1 MRTIAYLSQV
11 LVTDDRVAELVL
23 EYARTLA
30 VHNTSDTVVIPVVDA
45 AGLITTVE
53 MLIGPASQMM
63 MGPSNQEAV
72 DLEPASTLAALRAR
86 INRLEPEPL
95 DSVDQERGDW
105 DDTHFDA

>member
-11 LVTDDRVAELVL
+11 LVTDDHVAELVL

-45 AGLITTVE
+45 AGLVTTVE
-53 MLIGPASQMM
+53 LLIGPASQMM
-63 MGPSNQEAV
+63 TGSSNQDAV
-72 DLEPASTLAALRAR
+72 DLDTASTIALLQAK

-95 DSVDQERGDW
+95 DSVDQERGAW

>member
-11 LVTDDRVAELVL
+11 LVTDDHVAELVL

-30 VHNTSDTVVIPVVDA
+30 VHNTSDTVVIPVVDKDGA
-45 AGLITTVE
+45 VTSVE
-53 MLIGPASQMM
+53 LLIGPASQMM
-63 MGPSNQEAV
+63 TGFSERDPI
-72 DLEPASTLAALRAR
+72 DLDAASTLAALRAK
-86 INRLEPEPL
+86 INKLEPEPL